1 MHDTIPPED
10 TASRD
15 ASGWSAT
22 SYRNVASYVYSS
34 EATASILQLLDARP
48 GERILDFGCGS
59 GEVTAEIARLVGP
72 QGVVVGVDTSESMVS
87 RATPSADAKKL
98 MIQQIVK
105 ARETTK
111 LPDTLLIKCDI
122 QAPQLLEELPPDF
135 VGKCDKIFS
144 NAALHWCSRDPLG
157 VLANASKILKVGG
170 LFVAEMGG
178 HGNVAGPHLHS
189 CRPGYQLNTGSDVR
203 NALHAALLKR
213 GIDPVAR
220 DPWLFPT
227 PDQYTQLLKSA
238 NLHPLNV
245 ALQPRETPIADL
257 ADWIRLFCGHNFLE
271 GIEPEN
277 EQEIVREVVAT
288 CRKAGR
294 CRWDEQKKL
303 WYLDYV
309 RLRVTA
315 AKVED

>member
-1 MHDTIPPED
+1 MQNLSED

-15 ASGWSAT
+15 DSGWSAT
-22 SYRNVASYVYSS
+22 TYRNVASYVYSS
-34 EATASILQLLDARP
+34 EATASVLQLLDARP

-72 QGVVVGVDTSESMVS
+72 QGMVVGVDMSESMI
-87 RATPSADAKKL
+87 T
-98 MIQQIVK
+98 K
-105 ARETTK
+105 ARQTTE
-111 LPDTLLIKCDI
+111 LLETLLIKCDI
-122 QAPQLLEELPPDF
+122 QSPQLLEEFPPDF

-144 NAALHWCSRDPLG
+144 NAALHWCSRDPLS
-157 VLANASKILKVGG
+157 VLKNARKILKVGG

-178 HGNVAGPHLHS
+178 HGNKCFECRVAQTGIRSYVKGSMVLPYSGPI
-189 CRPGYQLNTGSDVR
+189 YAIVEVR
-203 NALHAALLKR
+203 
-213 GIDPVAR
+213 
-220 DPWLFPT
+220 
-227 PDQYTQLLKSA
+227 

-245 ALQPRETPIADL
+245 VLQPRETPIVDL

-271 GIEPEN
+271 GIDSED
-277 EQEIVREVVAT
+277 EQEIIREVVAS

-294 CRWDEQKKL
+294 CRWDEEKKL

-315 AKVED
+315 VKFDD

>member
-1 MHDTIPPED
+1 
-10 TASRD
+10 D

-22 SYRNVASYVYSS
+22 SYRNVAPYVYSS

-59 GEVTAEIARLVGP
+59 GEVTAEIARLVEP
-72 QGVVVGVDTSESMVS
+72 QGVVVGVDTSESMILSSSNAIYKCLNSS
-87 RATPSADAKKL
+87 RSFRPTSLESATKSSA
-98 MIQQIVK
+98 
-105 ARETTK
+105 T
-111 LPDTLLIKCDI
+111 
-122 QAPQLLEELPPDF
+122 
-135 VGKCDKIFS
+135 
-144 NAALHWCSRDPLG
+144 AALHWCSRDPLG
-157 VLANASKILKVGG
+157 VLANVRRILKVGG

-178 HGNVAGPHLHS
+178 HGNIA
-189 CRPGYQLNTGSDVR
+189 DVR
-203 NALHAALLKR
+203 NALHGSLLKR

-220 DPWLFPT
+220 DPWFFPT

-238 NLHPLNV
+238 NLHPLSV

-257 ADWIRLFCGHNFLE
+257 TGWVRLFCGHNFLE
-271 GIEPEN
+271 GIEPED

-315 AKVED
+315 TKLGD

>member
-1 MHDTIPPED
+1 MHDTIAPELED
-10 TASRD
+10 TDNRD

-22 SYRNVASYVYSS
+22 GYRNVASYVYSS
-34 EATASILQLLDARP
+34 EATASVLQLLEASP
-48 GERILDFGCGS
+48 GETILDFGCGS

-72 QGVVVGVDTSESMVS
+72 KGMVVGVDTSESMI
-87 RATPSADAKKL
+87 A
-98 MIQQIVK
+98 K

-111 LPDTLLIKCDI
+111 SLDTLLIKCDI
-122 QAPQLLEELPPDF
+122 QAPRLLEVLPPDF

-144 NAALHWCSRDPLG
+144 NAAVHWCPRDPLG
-157 VLANASKILKVGG
+157 VLANARKILKVGG

-178 HGNVAGPHLHS
+178 HGNVA
-189 CRPGYQLNTGSDVR
+189 DVR
-203 NALHAALLKR
+203 SALNAALLKR

-220 DPWLFPT
+220 DPWFFPT

-238 NLHPLNV
+238 NLHPLTV
-245 ALQPRETPIADL
+245 VLQPRETPIADL
-257 ADWIRLFCGHNFLE
+257 AGWIRLFCGHNFLE
-271 GIEPEN
+271 GIDPED

-288 CRKAGR
+288 CRKAAGGR
-294 CRWDEQKKL
+294 CHWDEEKKL

>member
-1 MHDTIPPED
+1 MHDTIAPKY

-22 SYRNVASYVYSS
+22 SYRNIASYVYSS
-34 EATASILQLLDARP
+34 RATALILQLLDARP

-72 QGVVVGVDTSESMVS
+72 QGMVVGVDTSESMI
-87 RATPSADAKKL
+87 A
-98 MIQQIVK
+98 K

-135 VGKCDKIFS
+135 VGRCDKIFS
-144 NAALHWCSRDPLG
+144 NAVLHWCSRDPLG
-157 VLANASKILKVGG
+157 VLANVRRVLKAGG

-178 HGNVAGPHLHS
+178 HGNVA
-189 CRPGYQLNTGSDVR
+189 DVR
-203 NALHAALLKR
+203 NALHDALLKR

-220 DPWLFPT
+220 DPWFFPT

-238 NLHPLNV
+238 NLHPLSV
-245 ALQPRETPIADL
+245 TLHPRETPIADL
-257 ADWIRLFCGHNFLE
+257 AGWIRLFCGHNFLE
-271 GIEPEN
+271 GIEPED
-277 EQEIVREVVAT
+277 EQEIICEVVAT
-288 CRKAGR
+288 CRKADR

-315 AKVED
+315 TKVGD